1 MAPVLERDFRSLRSL
16 LPDALARLA
25 ADGGGAALQSLWRG
39 VIGGTIAQNTRARS
53 FSGGVLRIE
62 VSSPAWW
69 ATLESEEAALR
80 ARLNAA
86 LRTTSIER
94 LEFEIRRP
102 ASP

>member
-1 MAPVLERDFRSLRSL
+1 MLERDFRSLRSL

-25 ADGGGAALQSLWRG
+25 AGGGEAALQSLWRG

-53 FSGGVLRIE
+53 FSHGVLRIE
-62 VSSPAWW
+62 VSSPAWR

-80 ARLNAA
+80 ARLNAV
-86 LRTTSIER
+86 LRTTSVER